1 MTSPKPKSPKKDAP
15 QSAKGMRDIIGKDFY
30 SLQGFMEKAAE
41 IALYYGF
48 KPIETPLLEHT
59 EVFTSGVGEETDI
72 VEKEMYTLRTKS
84 GDQLSLRPEGTASV
98 MRAYLEHGMQT
109 WPQPVMLYYGG
120 PFFRHDRPQK
130 GRYRQF
136 YQFGLEI
143 LGTEKSIA
151 DTMVMKIMMT
161 ILEEAGIKDMTLEV
175 NSIGDK
181 NCRHIYKKALT
192 NYYKKHLAAVCP
204 DCKRRFKENPL
215 RLLDCKEPQCQEI
228 KAGAP
233 DPVSYLCEDCKTH
246 FKEVLESLEA
256 LKIEYKIN
264 PALVRGLDYYSR
276 TVFEITSPIPE
287 DEKPAEINAPQ
298 TEKPEDAAKDG
309 KEKTTAVPEA
319 KEEPRRYTIAS
330 GGRYDYLGKML
341 GSKRDVPGMGGA
353 IGVDRV
359 LLSPEVLD
367 LSPRI
372 IKKPKIFFIQLGF
385 EAKLKSMT
393 VIEILRKARIPVSTS
408 LSKDGLSN
416 QLGNAERMKIPY
428 AIILGQKE
436 VIDGTVIVRNMEN
449 RSQDTVPLTELSDYV
464 KSHLK

>member
-1 MTSPKPKSPKKDAP
+1 MTTPKPKVAAPKKDAP

-30 SLQGFMEKAAE
+30 SMQGFVEKAAE

-48 KPIETPLLEHT
+48 KPIETPVLEHT

-72 VEKEMYTLRTKS
+72 VEKEMYSLRTKS

-98 MRAYLEHGMQT
+98 VRAYLEHGMQA
-109 WPQPVMLYYGG
+109 WPQPVMLYYSG

-130 GRYRQF
+130 GRYSQF

-143 LGTEKSIA
+143 LGTEKSIG
-151 DTMVMKIMMT
+151 DTMVMKIVMT
-161 ILEEAGIKDMTLEV
+161 ILEEAGMKDMILEV
-175 NSIGDK
+175 NCIGDK
-181 NCRHIYKKALT
+181 NCKHLYKKALT
-192 NYYKKHLAAVCP
+192 NYYKKHLSEVCA
-204 DCKRRFKENPL
+204 DDKRRFKENPL
-215 RLLDCKEPQCQEI
+215 RLLDCKEEQCQEI

-233 DPVSYLCEDCKTH
+233 DTMSYLCDECKQH

-256 LKIEYKIN
+256 LKIDYKIN
-264 PALVRGLDYYSR
+264 PSLVRGLDYYSR

-287 DEKPAEINAPQ
+287 EKEVAEATEAP
-298 TEKPEDAAKDG
+298 
-309 KEKTTAVPEA
+309 KEKETPVVPAVEQ
-319 KEEPRRYTIAS
+319 RRYTIAS
-330 GGRYDYLGKML
+330 GGRYDYLAKML
-341 GSKRDVPGMGGA
+341 GSKRDVPGMGAA
-353 IGVDRV
+353 IGIDRV
-359 LLSPEVLD
+359 LLSPDVLD

-372 IKKPKIFFIQLGF
+372 IKKPKVFFIQLGF

-393 VIEILRKARIPVSTS
+393 VIEILRKARVPISTS

-416 QLGNAERMKIPY
+416 QLGNAERLKIPY

-449 RSQDTVPLTELSDYV
+449 RSQDTVKLENLAEYV
-464 KSHLK
+464 KSNLK